1 MKELKKTI
9 RNNMEMQDASRT
21 IKART
26 TTTLIKPITFGN
38 PNSSGQARF
47 FTEDGHEKPFIQG
60 ITDSEEPYTIVGE
73 HGRLKPVYIPSTY
86 DDGVNRAKESS
97 KDVEAAAAPRIGEG
111 KETITAQKT
120 DVQKSVTFAELVGL
134 DTAPNLTLGAS
145 VEDQKPVIQN
155 NMQTPG
161 TYNLPWQQGWMG
173 ATNQIN
179 DIPAA
184 GGQDIVAQNKTE
196 SEPQS
201 QIGAGQNYTD
211 QVLRMQQLQQPST
224 VINGIAS
231 TDNTTEVSVV
241 NQPKQVPGKQTYTK
255 AEVQFTSDGCLQ
267 ITVSYSGF
275 QKCAVIKQLWGG
287 YQIFKLEYESDPSKA
302 RRFQVV
308 FGSGVIVLGRQK
320 GLTEETLYKYF
331 VGAGVDLKA
340 GGLKD
345 LPVKAVKEA
354 LYVFF
359 KQQIESASKIAVDGK
374 GGWLNRTWKWLCSE
388 NNPYTDR
395 EVVPNL
401 PIMNKKFWTK
411 DIKQI
416 DSNWLKVF
424 DLYKEI
430 PNESYRILFMEI
442 LVGGVLS
449 SKFNEA
455 GASMKCFLN
464 LVLMEGMQIEPFCK
478 MFQVFNRDQF
488 ECYELSGREKPEKY
502 LMSTKD
508 QVMVLHSTSVDSKYK
523 YKVQQRDD
531 RLNQIVDAV
540 CYGAGHGSVVVI
552 NSERTDREEG
562 INIFLDSSFITE
574 RMSELLKQDVVGD
587 FLQKFILWVMN
598 RGYGQPKVENI
609 LHTVTCNSS
618 VLDKVCQILEVFCES
633 QGLDLYERLG
643 ITKEVAKEVNADPFC
658 MEDELSVSD
667 IIATIRNQIGAF
679 HVEDR
684 NRGKYAD
691 DARYQNKET
700 TWIPVAIMD
709 HIFEQG
715 GIRDKAGALKLLKQE
730 KILIAKNK
738 LTTRITVDDH
748 PMECYRLKSSAL
760 NSRGKV
766 ELALLGKE
774 TK

>member
-1 MKELKKTI
+1 MHKQDKLFE
-9 RNNMEMQDASRT
+9 NNMEMQNGL
-21 IKART
+21 RT
-26 TTTLIKPITFGN
+26 TEIRTTNRMMKPVAIMNPDGYDPIKFYG
-38 PNSSGQARF
+38 A
-47 FTEDGHEKPFIQG
+47 DGREKPFVIA
-60 ITDSEEPYTIVGE
+60 TPDNTTPYTIVGVQSKAKQTIILATNFGKVTE
-73 HGRLKPVYIPSTY
+73 KTEGDRST
-86 DDGVNRAKESS
+86 SPMPP
-97 KDVEAAAAPRIGEG
+97 EAAPAKQE
-111 KETITAQKT
+111 ETKASTVVEPKRMEPQRPAT
-120 DVQKSVTFAELVGL
+120 LETLM
-134 DTAPNLTLGAS
+134 APNMTLKAPKQGMNAFIS
-145 VEDQKPVIQN
+145 SN
-155 NMQTPG
+155 TQTSG
-161 TYNLPWQQGWMG
+161 MYNFQWQQGIAPYSNPINNVPVADQQSI
-173 ATNQIN
+173 ATEKPT
-179 DIPAA
+179 DIE
-184 GGQDIVAQNKTE
+184 AQLSVTE
-196 SEPQS
+196 
-201 QIGAGQNYTD
+201 GMHYTD
-211 QVLRMQQLQQPST
+211 QLYKIQQLQQLPA
-224 VINGIAS
+224 AS
-231 TDNTTEVSVV
+231 GAITTESTTEVSLVE
-241 NQPKQVPGKQTYTK
+241 QPKQALGKQAYLK

-275 QKCAVIKQLWGG
+275 QKCAVVKQLWGG
-287 YQIFKLEYESDPSKA
+287 YQIFKLEYESDTSKN
-302 RRFQVV
+302 RRFQIV

-320 GLTEETLYKYF
+320 GLTEETLYRYF

-340 GGLKD
+340 GRLED

-359 KQQIESASKIAVDGK
+359 KKQIEGAYKIAVDGK
-374 GGWLNRTWKWLCSE
+374 GGWLNGTWNWLCTE

-411 DIKQI
+411 DIKQT
-416 DSNWLKVF
+416 DSNWMKVF

-430 PNESYRILFMEI
+430 PNESYRILFLEI

-478 MFQVFNRDQF
+478 MFQVFNRDQI

-508 QVMVLHSTSVDSKYK
+508 QAMVLYSTSGASKYK
-523 YKVQQRDD
+523 LQQKEDHLKR
-531 RLNQIVDAV
+531 IVDAV
-540 CYGAGHGSVVVI
+540 CYGDGHGSVVVI
-552 NSERTDREEG
+552 NSEWTDLEGG
-562 INIFLDSSFITE
+562 INILLDSSFVTE

-587 FLQKFILWVMN
+587 FLQKFISWVSN
-598 RGYGQPKVENI
+598 CGYGHPQVENI
-609 LHTVTCNSS
+609 LHTVTCKSS
-618 VLDKVCQILEVFCES
+618 VLNEVQQILEVFCES

-643 ITKEVAKEVNADPFC
+643 ITKEVAQEVNADPFC

-667 IIATIRNQIGAF
+667 IIATIRNQMGAF
-679 HVEDR
+679 QIEDR

-691 DARYQNKET
+691 DACYRNKEI

-715 GIRDKAGALKLLKQE
+715 GIRDKASALKLLKRE
-730 KILIAKNK
+730 KILIARDK
-738 LTTRITVDDH
+738 LTTRITMEGH
-748 PMECYRLKSSAL
+748 RIECYRLKSSAL

-766 ELALLGKE
+766 ELVLLGKE

>member
-1 MKELKKTI
+1 MKKHE
-9 RNNMEMQDASRT
+9 
-21 IKART
+21 
-26 TTTLIKPITFGN
+26 TLFIGN
-38 PNSSGQARF
+38 HGMI
-47 FTEDGHEKPFIQG
+47 KPFILAKPETSG
-60 ITDSEEPYTIVGE
+60 PIMFVGTN
-73 HGRLKPVYIPSTY
+73 GMV
-86 DDGVNRAKESS
+86 
-97 KDVEAAAAPRIGEG
+97 
-111 KETITAQKT
+111 
-120 DVQKSVTFAELVGL
+120 
-134 DTAPNLTLGAS
+134 
-145 VEDQKPVIQN
+145 KPVIFADPKTGTVVEKMEGYESTSSMPSEILAKKEKTKSNTVVEHTKMEPQRPVTWETLMAPN
-155 NMQTPG
+155 ITHEAPKQDMNAFTPSHAQIPG
-161 TYNLPWQQGWMG
+161 MYSCQWQQDIASYGNQ
-173 ATNQIN
+173 TNS
-179 DIPAA
+179 IP
-184 GGQDIVAQNKTE
+184 V
-196 SEPQS
+196 
-201 QIGAGQNYTD
+201 AGQQSIATENQVNIEAQPSVTDGMHYTD
-211 QVLRMQQLQQPST
+211 QLCRIQQLQQTFLETSGA
-224 VINGIAS
+224 VSAAS
-231 TDNTTEVSVV
+231 SPEVSLVE
-241 NQPKQVPGKQTYTK
+241 QLKQAPGKQAYTK
-255 AEVQFTSDGCLQ
+255 AEVQFTSDGYLQ
-267 ITVSYSGF
+267 ITVFYRSF
-275 QKCAVIKQLWGG
+275 QECAVVKQLCGG
-287 YQIFKLEYESDPSKA
+287 YQIFKLEYESDPSKN
-302 RRFQVV
+302 RRFQIV
-308 FGSGVIVLGRQK
+308 FGSGIIVLGNQK

-340 GGLKD
+340 GRLED

-359 KQQIESASKIAVDGK
+359 KKQIEGARKIAVDGK
-374 GGWLNRTWKWLCSE
+374 AGWLNGTWNWLCTE
-388 NNPYTDR
+388 NNLYTDR

-411 DIKQI
+411 DFKQI
-416 DSNWLKVF
+416 DSNWMKVF

-442 LVGGVLS
+442 LIGGVLS

-455 GASMKCFLN
+455 GASMKYFLN
-464 LVLMEGMQIEPFCK
+464 LVLMEGMRIEPFCQL
-478 MFQVFNRDQF
+478 FQVFNRDQL

-502 LMSTKD
+502 LMSAND
-508 QVMVLHSTSVDSKYK
+508 QMMILHSTSDVSDYRLR
-523 YKVQQRDD
+523 QGCE
-531 RLNQIVDAV
+531 RLNKIVDAV

-552 NSERTDREEG
+552 NSERTDREDG
-562 INIFLDSSFITE
+562 INFLVDSSFVTE

-587 FLQKFILWVMN
+587 FLQKLISWVSN
-598 RGYGQPKVENI
+598 CGYGQQKVKNI
-609 LHTVTCNSS
+609 LHTVTYKSS
-618 VLDKVCQILEVFCES
+618 VLDKVQQILEVFCES

-691 DARYQNKET
+691 DACYQNKET

-715 GIRDKAGALKLLKQE
+715 RIRDKAGALKLLKQE
-730 KILIAKNK
+730 NILIAKNK

-748 PMECYRLKSSAL
+748 SMECYRLKSSAL